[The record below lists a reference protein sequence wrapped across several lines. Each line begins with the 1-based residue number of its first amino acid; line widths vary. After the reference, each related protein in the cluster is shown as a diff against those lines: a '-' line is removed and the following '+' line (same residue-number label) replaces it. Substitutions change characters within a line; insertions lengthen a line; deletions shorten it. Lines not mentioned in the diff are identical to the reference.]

1 MSLTGP
7 TRSVGQLYRDC
18 LRLVSHIGA
27 NSAKGK
33 NLRLLV
39 RGEFRKNADVTD
51 PQVID
56 QLKGN
61 ATRALSNYL
70 MLESVSQDKRLKE
83 KSNIFIEAERE
94 KAKEFKDEEGRQ
106 QEEVESKK

>member
-1 MSLTGP
+1 M
-7 TRSVGQLYRDC
+7 
-18 LRLVSHIGA
+18 
-27 NSAKGK
+27 
-33 NLRLLV
+33 RLLV

-94 KAKEFKDEEGRQ
+94 KAKEFKDEGRQ